1 MLASGVGRLFVASVV
16 RISRAPGTRLIGVGA
31 QIPAL
36 MLLGLVLA
44 LTASSAAS
52 AAPTTQTFPFN
63 GNSQFFTIPDG
74 VTSVQITV
82 QGGSGGM
89 GYPTVGGGIGGAGA
103 QITGTVAVTPGEPW
117 EIDVGGA
124 GGGGTAPG
132 ASCFFNESPSAGG
145 SGGDNGADRLG
156 GNGGTG
162 DECGGGG
169 GGGGGAD
176 TDIFNDTGQQ
186 GVPIVIAAAAAAE
199 AVAVLAGS
207 VASSVERAAL
217 QVIQAVP

>member
-1 MLASGVGRLFVASVV
+1 M
-16 RISRAPGTRLIGVGA
+16 GA

-63 GNSQFFTIPDG
+63 GNSQFFTIPGG

-132 ASCFFNESPSAGG
+132 ASCFFNDPLPRAGVVATMGPTGSAV
-145 SGGDNGADRLG
+145 
-156 GNGGTG
+156 T
-162 DECGGGG
+162 
-169 GGGGGAD
+169 
-176 TDIFNDTGQQ
+176 
-186 GVPIVIAAAAAAE
+186 AE
-199 AVAVLAGS
+199 RATSVVVVAVAG
-207 VASSVERAAL
+207 VALTPTSSTTPASKAYRS
-217 QVIQAVP
+217 

>member
-16 RISRAPGTRLIGVGA
+16 RISRAPGTRLIGVGE

-124 GGGGTAPG
+124 GGGRDG
-132 ASCFFNESPSAGG
+132 ARRFLLFRVSGRFGGESAMPRAVV
-145 SGGDNGADRLG
+145 LG
-156 GNGGTG
+156 P
-162 DECGGGG
+162 
-169 GGGGGAD
+169 
-176 TDIFNDTGQQ
+176 Q
-186 GVPIVIAAAAAAE
+186 P
-199 AVAVLAGS
+199 
-207 VASSVERAAL
+207 
-217 QVIQAVP
+217 